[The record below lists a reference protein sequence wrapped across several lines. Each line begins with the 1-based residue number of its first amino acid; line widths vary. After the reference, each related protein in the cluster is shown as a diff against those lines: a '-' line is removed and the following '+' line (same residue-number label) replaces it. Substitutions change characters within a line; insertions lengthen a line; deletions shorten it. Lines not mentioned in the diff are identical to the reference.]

1 MKYMSPALIAR
12 FRSDD
17 DAIAEAGILAW
28 QWACAKYEEH
38 LKEIRGDLPRGVRGF
53 LSRYCLHDAQ
63 VLALAADEVPYF
75 SIFLRLD
82 NPATPGDRY
91 LEVRYRLLGGMKK
104 GIRLTRHSG
113 PAAQGKPLGWWL
125 YDEIDVRKGKVPAI
139 THSILFTGGYELQ
152 LTFSALTCR
161 QLSFV
166 LPAGAAF
173 EDAEVLAPLLV

>member
-1 MKYMSPALIAR
+1 MKYMTPDLIAR
-12 FRSDD
+12 FRSKD
-17 DAIAEAGILAW
+17 DAIAEAGALEW
-28 QWACAKYEEH
+28 QRACAEYEQH
-38 LKEIRGDLPRGVRGF
+38 LKDIRAGLPKGVRGF
-53 LSRYCLHDAQ
+53 LRRYCLHDAR

-82 NPATPGDRY
+82 KPPTPADRH
-91 LEVRYRLLGGMKK
+91 LELRYRLLGGMKK

-125 YDEIDVRKGKVPAI
+125 YDEIDVRKGKVPAT

-152 LTFSALTCR
+152 LTFSTLTCR
-161 QLSFV
+161 RLSFV

-173 EDAEVLAPLLV
+173 EDAEVLAPLLA